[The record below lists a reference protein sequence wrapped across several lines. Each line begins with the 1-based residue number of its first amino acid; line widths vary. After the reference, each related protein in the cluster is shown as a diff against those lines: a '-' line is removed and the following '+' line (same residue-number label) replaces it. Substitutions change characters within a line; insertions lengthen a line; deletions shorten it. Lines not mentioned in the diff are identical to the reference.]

1 VRVRHGTPGLW
12 AEFFGSCVILVS
24 PGICVVLGDG
34 LRTDLRSRGDQRP
47 SPWCGRPAPMS
58 VAELIATVVTKPDL
72 PGAACVDH
80 LDVFDAC
87 TDRGATFAC
96 DEAIQICAS
105 QCPAA
110 AIAAD
115 RAEMETDARAYP
127 KRSALLDKLLVGEPV
142 IVGWS
147 MLRGRLPEHP
157 PEWLSDPRI
166 TTHVR
171 VYPDDLVEPAD
182 GPADQRAY

>member
-1 VRVRHGTPGLW
+1 MPIDHSGVGYRRIAGLYE
-12 AEFFGSCVILVS
+12 A
-24 PGICVVLGDG
+24 
-34 LRTDLRSRGDQRP
+34 
-47 SPWCGRPAPMS
+47 
-58 VAELIATVVTKPDL
+58 LIADQQAAVVRPDPRL
-72 PGAACVDH
+72 
-80 LDVFDAC
+80 LDTSLED
-87 TDRGATFAC
+87 
-96 DEAIQICAS
+96 
-105 QCPAA
+105 PA

-115 RAEMETDARAYP
+115 RAEVEADARAYP

-166 TTHVR
+166 TPCVR

-182 GPADQRAY
+182 GPADQRQY

>member
-1 VRVRHGTPGLW
+1 
-12 AEFFGSCVILVS
+12 
-24 PGICVVLGDG
+24 
-34 LRTDLRSRGDQRP
+34 
-47 SPWCGRPAPMS
+47 MS
-58 VAELIATVVTKPDL
+58 VAELIATVVTTPDL

-87 TDRGATFAC
+87 TERGATFAY

-115 RAEMETDARAYP
+115 RAEVEADARAYP